1 MGLGKTNPKRQMM
14 INMMYLVLTALLALN
29 VSKQVLKAFELVNS
43 GLEKTNDAFTS
54 KNKTTY
60 DQFAKQLNQNKDKVK
75 PWYDKAMDLKLQS
88 DELIQKIEGM
98 KLALITENGK
108 IKEPDAYEHPNLEK
122 GKGGEDFKS
131 ASDIEVGTNFFTG
144 PKEKGGA
151 HGDELQG
158 WLTAYKTKVQTLVD
172 PTDKNDVNIAIYDQV
187 PSTFKPEAD
196 FHGNPWAHY
205 YFAEVPMVADL
216 TVLTKIQND
225 IKNTESNIS
234 AYLFSKIN
242 AEDFKFDKLQAIISS
257 DKPIVLQGQEYSA
270 RVVLGAY
277 DSHQNPEV
285 VLNGQKLEVK
295 EGVAEYKVRASGDGE
310 KKIDGDV
317 IVKAPDGST
326 KKYNFKTAYQVFT
339 GSAVISA
346 DKMNVLYCGL
356 ENPISVSVPGYPPDK
371 VIVTPT
377 GMLSWVKSDNKG
389 GYTAKPVDNISVR
402 EATVNVSVKTDKGV
416 TQMGTK
422 TFRIK
427 RVPKPKVLLGTLEG
441 GPISKVQIG
450 VQSIVVAALENF
462 VFEGLKYTVTK
473 FQFTFVPKG
482 AGRQVASETVNGQ
495 IIPANLKALIQSAR
509 TGDLVLISDV
519 TATGPIGSVKMGQ
532 GPTFVIQ

>member
-1 MGLGKTNPKRQMM
+1 MM

-75 PWYDKAMDLKLQS
+75 PWYDKAMTLKKES
-88 DELIQKIEGM
+88 DDLIQQIEGM
-98 KLALITENGK
+98 KMALITENGK
-108 IKEPDAYEHPNLEK
+108 IKEPEAYEHPDLQK

-144 PKEKGGA
+144 PKEKGGE
-151 HGDELQG
+151 HGDVLQG

-172 PTDKNDVNIAIYDQV
+172 PKDKNDVNIAIYDQV

-196 FHGNPWAHY
+196 FKGNAWAHY

-225 IKNTESNIS
+225 IKNTESNVS

-242 AEDFKFDKLQAIISS
+242 AEDFKFDKLQAIISA
-257 DKPIVLQGQEYSA
+257 DKPIVLVGEQYSA
-270 RVVLGAY
+270 KVVLGAY

-295 EGVAEYKVRASGDGE
+295 DGVAEYKVSASGDGE
-310 KKIDGDV
+310 KKLEGTV
-317 IVKAPDGST
+317 NVKAPDGT
-326 KKYNFKTAYQVFT
+326 IKKYDFKTAYQVFT

-346 DKMNVLYCGL
+346 DKMNVLYVGL
-356 ENPISVSVPGYPPDK
+356 DNPISISVPGYPPDK
-371 VIVTPT
+371 ILASPT
-377 GMLSWVKSDNKG
+377 GTQSWTKSDNKG
-389 GYTAKPVDNISVR
+389 GFIARPIDNIATK
-402 EATVNVSVKTDKGV
+402 EAVITVSVKTEKGTKV
-416 TQMGTK
+416 MGTK
-422 TFRIK
+422 SFRIK
-427 RVPKPKVLLGTLEG
+427 RMPKPKVLLGNLEG
-441 GPISKVQIG
+441 GPIAKVQLS
-450 VQSIVVAALENF
+450 VQKVVVAALENF
-462 VFEGLKYTVTK
+462 VFEGIKYTVTK

-482 AGRQVASETVNGQ
+482 AGRQVQSESVNGQ
-495 IIPANLKALIQSAR
+495 LLPGSVLSLIQSAR
-509 TGDLVLISDV
+509 SGDMVLISDV
-519 TATGPIGSVKMGQ
+519 TAVGPTGPVKMGQ
-532 GPTFVIQ
+532 GPTFVVQ